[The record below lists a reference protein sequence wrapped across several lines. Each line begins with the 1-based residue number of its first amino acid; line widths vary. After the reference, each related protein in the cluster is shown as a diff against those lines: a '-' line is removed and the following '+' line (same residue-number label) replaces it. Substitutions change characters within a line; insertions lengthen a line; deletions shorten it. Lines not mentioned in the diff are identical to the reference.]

1 MNARQLPPLIAGL
14 AITSAALLGTAGTA
28 AAKGN
33 LCHDAAPG
41 SPATGN
47 VDAPTPALTG
57 QQLPV
62 PADRPGFRLPC
73 S

>member
-1 MNARQLPPLIAGL
+1 MNTRHLPPLIAGI

-28 AAKGN
+28 AAQGN
-33 LCHDAAPG
+33 LCHDTAPG

-47 VDAPTPALTG
+47 VAAPTPSLTG
-57 QQLPV
+57 DQLPL
-62 PADRPGFRLPC
+62 PTGRPELKLPC

>member
-1 MNARQLPPLIAGL
+1 MNARLLPPVIAGA
-14 AITSAALLGTAGTA
+14 AITSAVLLGTAGTA
-28 AAKGN
+28 AAQGN

-47 VDAPTPALTG
+47 VAAPTPSLTG
-57 QQLPV
+57 EQLPL
-62 PADRPGFRLPC
+62 PTGRPGLALPC

>member
-1 MNARQLPPLIAGL
+1 MNARQLPPLIAGV

-28 AAKGN
+28 VARGS
-33 LCHDAAPG
+33 LCHDTAPG

-47 VDAPTPALTG
+47 VDAPTPSLTG
-57 QQLPV
+57 EQLPL
-62 PADRPGFRLPC
+62 PTGRPGLTLPC